1 MWPEE
6 IASRLG
12 LDGVEYTEPS
22 FSVIIAGNWQDRR
35 DVAIH
40 GITITDERL
49 EVLLYTQ
56 PYQYSDSM
64 LAVDADNTTINDSST
79 ELDAASI
86 GVCGGCVQER
96 YLDKDLKL
104 PAVEFDFVI
113 DDADI
118 RPFDNNLA
126 AFTDLALGDG
136 VRLDAVLATSS
147 NICTQIQGGAPV
159 KYVPDRAVLFS
170 EVKFLDA
177 MSTPAKCDPGRDR
190 IGRRIHT
197 VAYGNPL

>member
-1 MWPEE
+1 
-6 IASRLG
+6 
-12 LDGVEYTEPS
+12 
-22 FSVIIAGNWQDRR
+22 
-35 DVAIH
+35 
-40 GITITDERL
+40 
-49 EVLLYTQ
+49 
-56 PYQYSDSM
+56 M
-64 LAVDADNTTINDSST
+64 LAVHADNTTINDSST
-79 ELDAASI
+79 DLDAASI
-86 GVCGGCVQER
+86 GVCGGWVQER

-147 NICTQIQGGAPV
+147 NICTQIQDGAPV

-177 MSTPAKCDPGRDR
+177 MPTPERCDPGSDR

-197 VAYGNPL
+197 VAYRNPL